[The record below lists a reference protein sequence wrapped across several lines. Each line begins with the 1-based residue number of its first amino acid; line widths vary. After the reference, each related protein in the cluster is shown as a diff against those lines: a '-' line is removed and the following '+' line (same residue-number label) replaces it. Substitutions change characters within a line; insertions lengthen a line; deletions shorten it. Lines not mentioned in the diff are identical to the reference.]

1 MKPASSNRE
10 GEKRFI
16 SSYYVYLKKK
26 CNEVYKDYNPTNP
39 PQKNNNRKSK
49 QGWRD
54 GNEAFFL
61 GIANQSDKENQSG
74 RGANIEN

>member
-1 MKPASSNRE
+1 MKPGSSNRE
-10 GEKRFI
+10 GGEIHIFI
-16 SSYYVYLKKK
+16 LCVFLKKIVMK
-26 CNEVYKDYNPTNP
+26 FIKTTNP
-39 PQKNNNRKSK
+39 QPTQKNNNRKSK

>member
-1 MKPASSNRE
+1 MKPGSSNRE
-10 GEKRFI
+10 GGGD
-16 SSYYVYLKKK
+16 SYLHIMCIFKKFF
-26 CNEVYKDYNPTNP
+26 NEVYKDYKP
-39 PQKNNNRKSK
+39 PIHKNNNRKSK

>member
-1 MKPASSNRE
+1 MK
-10 GEKRFI
+10 FI
-16 SSYYVYLKKK
+16 KTTTPQ
-26 CNEVYKDYNPTNP
+26 PT
-39 PQKNNNRKSK
+39 QKNNNRKSK

-74 RGANIEN
+74 RGANREN

>member
-1 MKPASSNRE
+1 MKPGSSNRE

-16 SSYYVYLKKK
+16 SSYYVYLKKIIMK
-26 CNEVYKDYNPTNP
+26 FIKTTTPQPT
-39 PQKNNNRKSK
+39 QKNNNRKSK